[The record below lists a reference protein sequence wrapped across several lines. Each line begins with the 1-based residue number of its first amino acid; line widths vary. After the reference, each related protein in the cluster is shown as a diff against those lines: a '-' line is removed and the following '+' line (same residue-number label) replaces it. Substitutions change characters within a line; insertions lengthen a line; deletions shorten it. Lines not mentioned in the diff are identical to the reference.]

1 MGTGITKT
9 ADLGGTAPGAPIA
22 TGRPA
27 GGGRRLIV
35 TVLTVVLTPL
45 LLAGCGWLGQHP
57 GSLALTLSIVPLLIV
72 LCVAWALCGAGPG
85 AGVAA
90 FGFAL
95 ALFVGPAMNDYVME
109 QRGERHPAKIAD
121 VEAYHLKH
129 SEGHTCS
136 VVRTDLA
143 HSPTYTVEDTE
154 GCEKDMRPGQSVT
167 LVADPE
173 GWLGSRL
180 STDVHGV
187 SAAMLWTCGG
197 LLGGMEALVL
207 YGRLRRRRT

>member
-9 ADLGGTAPGAPIA
+9 ADLGRTAPGAPIA

-167 LVADPE
+167 LVADPQ

-197 LLGGMEALVL
+197 LLAGMEALVL